1 MRPKLKHARHDNPF
15 YDGAYTVVIDNPDL
29 NRRQHFGVWPGMSKA
44 EFIRLARHHLNA
56 VRLPFPAPPPGEYTR
71 IRFTPSR
78 DKDDS
83 GAWA

>member
-1 MRPKLKHARHDNPF
+1 MVKLKHTYHPNPF
-15 YDGAYTVVIDNPDL
+15 YDFACTVVIDNPAL
-29 NRRQHFGVWPGMSKA
+29 NRRQHFAIWADTTKA
-44 EFIRLARHHLNA
+44 EFIRLARHHLAA
-56 VRLPFPAPPPGEYTR
+56 VRQPLPEPPPGEYTR